1 MKHEDKNNLTILLN
15 NMFGRAEVKKCKENV
30 MAQGLT
36 GVLRK
41 IMASLVDCWEEVNH
55 KMDMEELL
63 ERFKLISKSL
73 TQNADGL

>member
-1 MKHEDKNNLTILLN
+1 
-15 NMFGRAEVKKCKENV
+15 
-30 MAQGLT
+30 
-36 GVLRK
+36 
-41 IMASLVDCWEEVNH
+41 MASLVDCWEEVNH